1 MTIQERL
8 KHLRE
13 NKGKSQ
19 KEIAKVL
26 GTTAQHYGKYELGL
40 TEIPLDRAVKLAE
53 YYKVSLDYLAGR
65 TDIKHPESP
74 LSSVIEQLSHISDE
88 DIAIL
93 AKTFTEL
100 SDNRK
105 EPK

>member
-65 TDIKHPESP
+65 TEIKQFADDIIADDT
-74 LSSVIEQLSHISDE
+74 LSRISDY
-88 DIAIL
+88 DISVL
-93 AKTFTEL
+93 AELFTEL
-100 SDNRK
+100 ANRRK
-105 EPK
+105 ENK

>member
-26 GTTAQHYGKYELGL
+26 GTTTQYYGRYELGL

-65 TDIKHPESP
+65 TEIKQFADDIIADDT
-74 LSSVIEQLSHISDE
+74 LSRISDD
-88 DIAIL
+88 DISVL
-93 AKTFTEL
+93 AELFTEL
-100 SDNRK
+100 ANRRK
-105 EPK
+105 ENK